1 MNTEKE
7 IDVYDLINSKTIS
20 EHCRKIKHQFNIEE
34 IAVLIYRNN
43 KMSIEEK
50 INTYNKVIEKYTDME
65 VIERVNC
72 KHYDSVKTMIK
83 QEISRLEELTNKL
96 LEDEENSI
104 YTYNEFDENTLQYL
118 ETNNFD
124 DVKSTFKEIEEN
136 IYKEYIENDEVLVTK
151 FKIQK
156 RNLKDD
162 SYKKII
168 AEYEIQNK
176 KLILKNIQA
185 VGEEN
190 DIDTIFINIPNQFKK
205 GDILQYGNQI
215 MVLDWIITDEE
226 NLTEKLS
233 KGNFDSLDMYGYC
246 YLVNDKG
253 NVYRDDIHNYDSWE
267 YLSKELTVKERI
279 LKTISSFLQ
288 EKIDLELLLKTYNYI
303 KVDSDIENFK
313 VYTEEGLELAGLNE
327 EDIKK
332 IKKG

>member
-1 MNTEKE
+1 MKEKE

-20 EHCRKIKHQFNIEE
+20 EYCRKIKHQFNIEE

-136 IYKEYIENDEVLVTK
+136 IYKEYIEDNEVLVTK

-190 DIDTIFINIPNQFKK
+190 DIDTIFINIPNPLKK

-215 MVLDWIITDEE
+215 MVLDWIITDEG
-226 NLTEKLS
+226 NLTEILS

-267 YLSKELTVKERI
+267 YLSKELIGKERM

-288 EKIDLELLLKTYNYI
+288 EKIDLELLLKTYDYI
-303 KVDSDIENFK
+303 KVDSDIGNFK
-313 VYTEEGLELAGLNE
+313 VYTDEGLELAGLNE
-327 EDIKK
+327 EDIIK
-332 IKKG
+332 IK

>member
-20 EHCRKIKHQFNIEE
+20 EYCRKIKHQFNIEE

-104 YTYNEFDENTLQYL
+104 YTYNEFDKNTLQYL

-124 DVKSTFKEIEEN
+124 DVKSSFKEIETD
-136 IYKEYIENDEVLVTK
+136 IYKEYLSDEENSVTK
-151 FKIQK
+151 FRIEK
-156 RNLKDD
+156 RHLKDD

-168 AEYEIQNK
+168 AEYEVQNK
-176 KLILKNIQA
+176 TLILKNIYS
-185 VGEEN
+185 VSEES
-190 DIDTIFINIPNQFKK
+190 DIDTIFVNIPNPFKK
-205 GDILQYGNQI
+205 GDILQYSNKI
-215 MVLDWIITDEE
+215 MVLDWIITDKE
-226 NLTEKLS
+226 NLKELLL
-233 KGNFDSLDMYGYC
+233 KGNYDSLDMYGYC

-267 YLSKELTVKERI
+267 YLSKELIGKERM

-288 EKIDLELLLKTYNYI
+288 EKIDLELLLKTYDYI
-303 KVDSDIENFK
+303 KVDSDIGNFK
-313 VYTEEGLELAGLNE
+313 VYTDEGLELAGLNE
-327 EDIKK
+327 EDIIK
-332 IKKG
+332 IK

>member
-1 MNTEKE
+1 MRVNKE
-7 IDVYDLINSKTIS
+7 IDVYDLINSKAIS
-20 EHCRKIKHQFNIEE
+20 EYCRKIKHQFNIEE
-34 IAVLIYRNN
+34 VAVLIYRNN

-50 INTYNKVIEKYTDME
+50 INTYNKVIETYTDME

-83 QEISRLEELTNKL
+83 QEISRLEGLTNKL

-104 YTYNEFDENTLQYL
+104 YTYNEFDENTLQHL

-136 IYKEYIENDEVLVTK
+136 IYKEYIEDDEVLVTK
-151 FKIQK
+151 FKIEK

-168 AEYEIQNK
+168 TEFEIQNK

-190 DIDTIFINIPNQFKK
+190 DIDTIFINIPNPFKK
-205 GDILQYGNQI
+205 GDILQYGNKI
-215 MVLDWIITDEE
+215 IVLDWIITDKK
-226 NLTEKLS
+226 NLKELLS
-233 KGNFDSLDMYGYC
+233 KGNYDSIDMYGYC
-246 YLVNDKG
+246 YLVNEKG
-253 NVYRDDIHNYDSWE
+253 NVYLDDIHNYDSWE
-267 YLSKELTVKERI
+267 YLNKDLTGKERI
-279 LKTISSFLQ
+279 LKTISSYLK
-288 EKIDLELLLKTYNYI
+288 EEIGLDLLLTAYDYI
-303 KVDSDIENFK
+303 KGDSNKENLLFFTK
-313 VYTEEGLELAGLNE
+313 EGLELAGLNE

-332 IKKG
+332 IKKE